1 MLKLRHET
9 DISDSI
15 FVRWHDARPWTRT
28 KQLAK
33 GALLVVTS
41 IGISLITLRYFC
53 VPLLEYAYPDSRTF
67 LFDSGIYGAYP
78 LRKYV
83 STNLASPQANVVQS
97 DSSCADGLVLLS
109 IGGQSVKDGGPM
121 ILDMAGNLVWSAPGQ
136 YGDASANTKIQRY
149 NDQDYLTF
157 WAGEKLQESGLGKY
171 CMLNSSYDVVHT
183 VSAVGE
189 SMKGDLHEFKITGD
203 GSAII
208 TVYERV
214 LVNMKDTNVDIS
226 ADQMIVDGVLQE
238 IDVATGKLIFEW
250 RSSDHLDHSALQTSF
265 GGFVA
270 DGAFD
275 YFHMNS
281 IEKDTRG
288 NYLISFRH
296 LHTLVYVE
304 SVTGNIL
311 WTLGSDSGDF
321 EDLSQGD
328 ATGFQWQHDA
338 RWISED
344 DGIISLFDNGIAHK
358 HPDAAYSQGLI
369 IQLDFVEWTANLL
382 QEYTSRDLIGSA
394 SQGDIQ
400 LLERPH
406 DDSHVFIGWG
416 ASAAFTEHSIN
427 GDLLC
432 ETHFGASWLFY
443 FERVSSYR
451 AFKTFDWKA
460 IPSAW
465 DPEARVAGDKIY
477 ISWNGATEVA
487 YWALQAR
494 STAANTTGDSWG
506 LQDTYEE
513 TAPKSNGFE
522 QFFTLPSP
530 VESTTY
536 RIAALDAHRNVLR
549 YSNEIIYK
557 RSTTKL
563 WFGAACLFGVFL
575 LVLSCL
581 LCSWRKILHRIQ
593 TYRNKHGEIVGYHE
607 LQYRDSA

>member
-1 MLKLRHET
+1 MLKPQHET

-15 FVRWHDARPWTRT
+15 FVRWHDAHRWTRI

-33 GALLVVTS
+33 GALLAATS
-41 IGISLITLRYFC
+41 IGTSLIALRYLC
-53 VPLLEYAYPDSRTF
+53 VPLLEYAYPESHTF

-97 DSSCADGLVLLS
+97 DSSCADGLVLIS

-171 CMLNSSYDVVHT
+171 YMLNSSYDLVHT

-189 SMKGDLHEFKITGD
+189 NMKGDLHEFKITGD

-214 LVNMKDTNVDIS
+214 LVNMKDTNIDIS
-226 ADQMIVDGVLQE
+226 ADQMIVDGLLQE

-250 RSSDHLDHSALQTSF
+250 RSSDHLDHPALQASF
-265 GGFVA
+265 GGYVA

-304 SVTGNIL
+304 SVTGKIL
-311 WTLGSDSGDF
+311 WTLGSDAGDF

-369 IQLDFVEWTANLL
+369 IQLDFVEWTASLL
-382 QEYTSRDLIGSA
+382 QEYTSRNLIGSA

-400 LLERPH
+400 LLKRPY
-406 DDSHVFIGWG
+406 DGSHVFIGWG
-416 ASAAFTEHSIN
+416 ASAAFTEHSIS

-451 AFKTFDWKA
+451 AFKTFGWKA

-465 DPEARVAGDKIY
+465 DPEARVAGDRIY
-477 ISWNGATEVA
+477 VSWNGATEVA

-494 STAANTTGDSWG
+494 STAANTTGDPWG
-506 LQDTYEE
+506 LQHTYEE

-530 VESTTY
+530 VESMTY

-557 RSTTKL
+557 RFTPKL

-575 LVLSCL
+575 LLLCCL
-581 LCSWRKILHRIQ
+581 ICSWRKTLHRIRI
-593 TYRNKHGEIVGYHE
+593 YRNNHGENVGYHE